1 LSKRLYIA
9 LLALVLM
16 SGHSNTAMVNQIK
29 DTRSVAKALF
39 LYTFA
44 TLIDWP
50 EDYKKGNFVIGVLG
64 TSTDVYDEL
73 NAKYSGKSI
82 GSQEIV
88 IKKYASRT
96 EIDKAHIVFLTAD
109 KSDQITSLTTQLK
122 DKSTLIVTEKEGYL
136 SKGAVINFVLD
147 GSKQAY
153 EVSKSNAKKYKLVI
167 ASKLTTLAFKV
178 VE

>member
-1 LSKRLYIA
+1 MSKKLYIA
-9 LLALVLM
+9 LISLVLM
-16 SGHSNTAMVNQIK
+16 SGADKAAMMNQIK
-29 DTRSVAKALF
+29 DTRSVVKALY

-50 EDYKKGNFVIGVLG
+50 EDYKKGNFIIGVLG
-64 TSTDVYDEL
+64 SSTEVYDEL
-73 NAKYSGKSI
+73 NLKYSGKSI

-96 EIDKAHIVFLTAD
+96 DIDKAHILFLSAD
-109 KSDQITSLTTQLK
+109 KSDQMTALTTQLK

-136 SKGAVINFVLD
+136 GKGAVINFVLD

-153 EVSKSNAKKYKLVI
+153 EVSKSNAKKYNLVI

>member
-1 LSKRLYIA
+1 MNKTIYIA
-9 LLALVLM
+9 LISLFLAGW
-16 SGHSNTAMVNQIK
+16 SEKASSPTQIK

-50 EDYKKGNFVIGVLG
+50 AEYKKGNFVIGVLG
-64 TSTDVYDEL
+64 TSTDVYNEL
-73 NAKYSGKSI
+73 SAKYSGKSI
-82 GSQEIV
+82 GAQEII
-88 IKKYASRT
+88 IKKYATRT
-96 EIDKAHIVFLTAD
+96 EIDKPHILFLCAD
-109 KSDQITSLTTQLK
+109 KSDQMTSLSTQLK
-122 DKSTLIVTEKEGYL
+122 DKSTLIVTEKDGYL

-153 EVSKSNAKKYKLVI
+153 EVSKSNAKKYNLVI

>member
-1 LSKRLYIA
+1 MSKRLYIA

-16 SGHSNTAMVNQIK
+16 SGADRSNMLTQIK

-39 LYTFA
+39 LYNFA

-50 EDYKKGNFVIGVLG
+50 EDYRKGNFVIGVLA
-64 TSTDVYDEL
+64 TSNDVYNEL
-73 NAKYSGKSI
+73 NTKYKGKSI

-88 IKKYASRT
+88 VQKYSSRT
-96 EIDKAHIVFLTAD
+96 EIEKAHILFLGED
-109 KSDQITSLTTQLK
+109 KSDQITALTTQLK
-122 DKSTLIVTEKEGYL
+122 TKSTLIVTEKEGYL

-153 EVSKSNAKKYKLVI
+153 EISKPNAKKYNLVI
-167 ASKLTTLAFKV
+167 ATKLTSLAYKV
-178 VE
+178 IE

>member
-1 LSKRLYIA
+1 MSKRIYIA
-9 LLALVLM
+9 LLAIVLISWADKSVM
-16 SGHSNTAMVNQIK
+16 LTQVK

-39 LYTFA
+39 IYNFA

-50 EDYKKGNFVIGVLG
+50 EDYRKGNFVIGVLA
-64 TSTDVYDEL
+64 TSNDVYNEL
-73 NAKYSGKSI
+73 NTKYKGKSI

-88 IKKYASRT
+88 VQKYASRT
-96 EIDKAHIVFLTAD
+96 EIDKAHILFIGED

-122 DKSTLIVTEKEGYL
+122 AKSTLIVTEKEGYL

-153 EVSKSNAKKYKLVI
+153 EISKPNAKKYNLVI
-167 ASKLTTLAFKV
+167 ATKLTSLAYKV

>member
-16 SGHSNTAMVNQIK
+16 SGTSNTAVVTQIK

-50 EDYKKGNFVIGVLG
+50 EDYKKGSFVIGVLG
-64 TSTDVYDEL
+64 ASTDVYDEL
-73 NAKYSGKSI
+73 SAKYSGKSI

-96 EIDKAHIVFLTAD
+96 EIEKAHIVFLTAD